1 MATTERQA
9 SHRSGSPLRLHGMK
23 AVVLRKK
30 STMKWN
36 QCISLLVTFVGSFI
50 AFAFVYYLLDLSSG
64 FLALGPNGNKE
75 PFFFQI
81 MDFLDRVGGFFT
93 GVPFH
98 KRNAG
103 RAILFYATI
112 FALWITF
119 LDHKRMQN
127 QKKDRK

>member
-1 MATTERQA
+1 VATTERQA
-9 SHRSGSPLRLHGMK
+9 SHCSGSPLRLPGLT
-23 AVVLRKK
+23 VEVLRAN
-30 STMKWN
+30 STMKWH
-36 QCISLLVTFVGSFI
+36 QCISLLITFFGVFI
-50 AFAFVYYLLDLSSG
+50 AFSFVYYLLDLSSA

-98 KRNAG
+98 KRSVG

-112 FALWITF
+112 FSLWITF
-119 LDHKRMQN
+119 LDYKRMQN
-127 QKKDRK
+127 QKN

>member
-1 MATTERQA
+1 MAEVPRA
-9 SHRSGSPLRLHGMK
+9 N
-23 AVVLRKK
+23 

-36 QCISLLVTFVGSFI
+36 QSISLLLTFIGSFI
-50 AFAFVYYLLDLSSG
+50 AFSVVYYLVNLSSG

-81 MDFLDRVGGFFT
+81 MDFLDRAGGFFT

-98 KRNAG
+98 KRSVG

-112 FALWITF
+112 FSFWITF
-119 LDHKRMQN
+119 LDYKRLQN
-127 QKKDRK
+127 RKKNRE